1 MMVRTFAETFYEGAS
16 ACRTGSGVA
25 GIDKPLLGTRR
36 SRRRLGYA
44 SPSLKLSEDT
54 AHIERQDASGVW
66 RRVST
71 TRNDLQYIL
80 KRMQEVKASFPHMR
94 VRAVDDDGKLIDI
107 LP

>member
-1 MMVRTFAETFYEGAS
+1 MTVRTFAETFYEGAS

-25 GIDKPLLGTRR
+25 GIDRRLGTKR

-44 SPSLKLSEDT
+44 SPKLTEDV
-54 AHIERQDASGVW
+54 AHVERQDSSGMW

-80 KRMQEVKASFPHMR
+80 KRMQEVKASFLHMR

>member
-1 MMVRTFAETFYEGAS
+1 MTVRTFAETFYEGAS

-54 AHIERQDASGVW
+54 AHIERQDASI
-66 RRVST
+66 RRRYPT
-71 TRNDLQYIL
+71 TGAG
-80 KRMQEVKASFPHMR
+80 AS
-94 VRAVDDDGKLIDI
+94 I
-107 LP
+107 

>member
-1 MMVRTFAETFYEGAS
+1 MTVRTFAETFYEGAS

-25 GIDKPLLGTRR
+25 GLGTRR